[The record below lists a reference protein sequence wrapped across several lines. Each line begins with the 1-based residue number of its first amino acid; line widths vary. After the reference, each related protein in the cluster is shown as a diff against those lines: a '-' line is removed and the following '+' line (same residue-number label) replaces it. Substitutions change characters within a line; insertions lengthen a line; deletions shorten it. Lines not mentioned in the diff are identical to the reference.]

1 MVKNQLANVAN
12 AGLTPGLGGSLGG
25 GNGNPLQYSCLENL
39 MDKEDWQATVH
50 EVAKESDMTE
60 QLKNNNTQNDK
71 LKNLCQFHR

>member
-1 MVKNQLANVAN
+1 MGDSEPMGSIL
-12 AGLTPGLGGSLGG
+12 GLGSSLER
-25 GNGNPLQYSCLENL
+25 GNENPLQYSCLENL